1 MIDENG
7 NNLELRMYGLVPY
20 NLSPIQ
26 QGIQFGHS
34 VVEYSLINNYI
45 PQYFEWAKD
54 WKTFIILNGGTTN
67 NISPESYGTL
77 NKHLQILFDND
88 INLSCFEEPDLGDQ
102 LTAITFIVDERVFNY
117 EKYPDFK
124 DYITQ
129 ERSTFYYNESEKDYY
144 KSGPSKPFNP
154 KEYFNSFYQEWLIL
168 IGGSKN
174 EFLRE
179 FLKQFRLA

>member
-1 MIDENG
+1 MEEQK
-7 NNLELRMYGLVPY
+7 LELRMYGLVPY

-34 VVEYSLINNYI
+34 VVEYSLIEDYKS
-45 PQYFEWAKD
+45 QYSKWAKD

-67 NISPESYGTL
+67 NISPERYGTL
-77 NKHLQILFDND
+77 NKHLQILFDNNID
-88 INLSCFEEPDLGDQ
+88 FSYFKEPDLGDQ

-117 EKYPDFK
+117 EKYPDLK
-124 DYITQ
+124 NYIIQ
-129 ERSTFYYNESEKDYY
+129 ERSSFYYNESEKDHY
-144 KSGPSKPFNP
+144 KRGPSKPFNP
-154 KEYFNSFYQEWLIL
+154 KECFSSFYQEWLVL
-168 IGGSKN
+168 IGGDKN